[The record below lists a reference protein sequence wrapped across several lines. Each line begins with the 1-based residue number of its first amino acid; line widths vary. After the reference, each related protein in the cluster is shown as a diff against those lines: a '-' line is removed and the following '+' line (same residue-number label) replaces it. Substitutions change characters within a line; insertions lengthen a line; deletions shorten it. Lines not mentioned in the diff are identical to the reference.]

1 MYIKHYLVKSQKMIS
16 YLQINTYIHIH
27 IYIYREREREDYC
40 NAQVPTCTAH
50 QKGLSILF
58 KVTLNTPSITL
69 NQSILFIFLKYTQE
83 LINFAY
89 LFA

>member
-16 YLQINTYIHIH
+16 YLQINTYIHI
-27 IYIYREREREDYC
+27 YIEREKITVMLRSQL
-40 NAQVPTCTAH
+40 AQPIRKAS
-50 QKGLSILF
+50 LSILF

-83 LINFAY
+83 LIN
-89 LFA
+89 